1 MTLTICSKYDVNEIR
16 HNCLVLTYR
25 QDIIQFRYWCLLKL
39 YRLKYSSE
47 RLPQQ
52 CQHTVCRL
60 AVSHFSARRSF
71 GLATTKHLVLS
82 ANIRFSDASRK
93 IQDVKKNIV
102 KWPRVQPRFSRRRH
116 ADPRPVRR
124 GQNQNYAG
132 DGLWTT
138 LIVRKAM

>member
-1 MTLTICSKYDVNEIR
+1 MNTLVSGF
-16 HNCLVLTYR
+16 H
-25 QDIIQFRYWCLLKL
+25 
-39 YRLKYSSE
+39 SSAN
-47 RLPQQ
+47 
-52 CQHTVCRL
+52 T
-60 AVSHFSARRSF
+60 
-71 GLATTKHLVLS
+71 LS
-82 ANIRFSDASRK
+82 ADCQSLQCAEEFRLSHNKTPGFVGKYQIHSDESRRIR
-93 IQDVKKNIV
+93 DVKKKVV

>member
-1 MTLTICSKYDVNEIR
+1 MTLTICSKYE
-16 HNCLVLTYR
+16 HNCQVLTYR
-25 QDIIQFRYWCLLKL
+25 QDIQFQNWCLLKL
-39 YRLKYSSE
+39 YRHKYSSE

-60 AVSHFSARRSF
+60 PVSHFSARRSF
-71 GLATTKHLVLS
+71 GFATTKHLVLS